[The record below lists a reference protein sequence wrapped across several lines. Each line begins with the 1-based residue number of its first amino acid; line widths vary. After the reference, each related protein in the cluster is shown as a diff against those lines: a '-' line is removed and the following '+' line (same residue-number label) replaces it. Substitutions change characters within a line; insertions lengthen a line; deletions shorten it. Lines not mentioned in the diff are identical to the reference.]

1 MNDREIRDAL
11 IALTVSRQLVA
22 LHYVSGEDRE
32 LPCVVL
38 GFIVK
43 VTART
48 VVIATKGHFETP
60 IPLASVTKLE
70 PISGAA
76 MPATTEAA

>member
-1 MNDREIRDAL
+1 MNDREIRDML
-11 IALTVSRQLVA
+11 IALTVSRQIVA
-22 LHYVSGEDRE
+22 LHYLSGEDRE

-38 GFIVK
+38 GHIVK
-43 VTART
+43 VAART
-48 VVIATKGHFETP
+48 VVVATHGDFETP

-76 MPATTEAA
+76 LPTTEAA